1 VQRPKPF
8 TGTHEAPMLPSR
20 SFSFVTLVA
29 LGALTLVTASA
40 VSAQG
45 YGSRYGGY
53 INDEEEVYGAP
64 VPPRPIP
71 DYRRGAVENYRRGAV
86 ETVVTTTRRVV
97 TSRPAD
103 YEYGEP
109 DDEVNV
115 RRVIV
120 PPPIRRAPP
129 VDVITTGSV
138 PPRPYYP
145 RHPVYKAEPVYAPA
159 PAWREEYIAARPPV
173 PAQPVIIEERRV
185 ETTRRI
191 LAPAPLD

>member
-1 VQRPKPF
+1 MF
-8 TGTHEAPMLPSR
+8 PSR
-20 SFSFVTLVA
+20 SFSFVTFVA
-29 LGALTLVTASA
+29 LGAVTLIASTAA
-40 VSAQG
+40 SAQG
-45 YGSRYGGY
+45 YGGRYGGY
-53 INDEEEVYGAP
+53 VNYDDDDEYGAP

-71 DYRRGAVENYRRGAV
+71 DYRRGAV

-129 VDVITTGSV
+129 VDVVTTGGV
-138 PPRPYYP
+138 LPRLYDPRP
-145 RHPVYKAEPVYAPA
+145 PVYKSGSVYAPA
-159 PAWREEYIAARPPV
+159 WRDEYIATRPRI
-173 PAQPVIIEERRV
+173 PAPPVIIEERRV

>member
-1 VQRPKPF
+1 
-8 TGTHEAPMLPSR
+8 MLPSR
-20 SFSFVTLVA
+20 SFSFVTFVA
-29 LGALTLVTASA
+29 LGAVTLIASTAA
-40 VSAQG
+40 SAQG
-45 YGSRYGGY
+45 YGGRYGGY
-53 INDEEEVYGAP
+53 VDYDDDDEYGAP

-71 DYRRGAVENYRRGAV
+71 DYRRGAV

-103 YEYGEP
+103 YEYNEP

-129 VDVITTGSV
+129 VDVITTGSIQ
-138 PPRPYYP
+138 PRPYYS
-145 RHPVYKAEPVYAPA
+145 RQPVYAPA
-159 PAWREEYIAARPPV
+159 PERRDEVVAVRPRIPS
-173 PAQPVIIEERRV
+173 QPVIIEERRV

-191 LAPAPLD
+191 LTPGLLD

>member
-1 VQRPKPF
+1 
-8 TGTHEAPMLPSR
+8 MLPSR
-20 SFSFVTLVA
+20 SFSFVTFVA
-29 LGALTLVTASA
+29 LGAVTLIASTAA
-40 VSAQG
+40 SAQG
-45 YGSRYGGY
+45 YGGRYGTY
-53 INDEEEVYGAP
+53 ADDDEYGAP
-64 VPPRPIP
+64 MPPRPIP
-71 DYRRGAVENYRRGAV
+71 DYTHRGV

-120 PPPIRRAPP
+120 PPPIRRVPP
-129 VDVITTGSV
+129 VDVVTTGGV

-145 RHPVYKAEPVYAPA
+145 RYPVYKSDPVYAPA
-159 PAWREEYIAARPPV
+159 PGWQEEYITARPRV
-173 PAQPVIIEERRV
+173 PAPSVIIEERRV

-191 LAPAPLD
+191 LTPAPLD

>member
-1 VQRPKPF
+1 
-8 TGTHEAPMLPSR
+8 MLPSG
-20 SFSFVTLVA
+20 SFSFVTFIA
-29 LGALTLVTASA
+29 LGAVTLITSSA
-40 VSAQG
+40 TLAQG

-53 INDEEEVYGAP
+53 VDDDEEVYGAP

-71 DYRRGAVENYRRGAV
+71 DYRRGAV

-129 VDVITTGSV
+129 VDVVTTGSV
-138 PPRPYYP
+138 LPRPYYP
-145 RHPVYKAEPVYAPA
+145 KHPVYKSDPVYAPA
-159 PAWREEYIAARPPV
+159 PGWREEYITTRPRV

>member
-1 VQRPKPF
+1 
-8 TGTHEAPMLPSR
+8 MLPSR

-29 LGALTLVTASA
+29 LGAFTLIASTVA
-40 VSAQG
+40 SAQG
-45 YGSRYGGY
+45 YGSRYGAY
-53 INDEEEVYGAP
+53 VDYDEEVYGAP

-71 DYRRGAVENYRRGAV
+71 DYRRRAV

-129 VDVITTGSV
+129 VDVVTTGSV
-138 PPRPYYP
+138 PPRPYHP
-145 RHPVYKAEPVYAPA
+145 RYPVYKSEPVYAPA
-159 PAWREEYIAARPPV
+159 PAWQEEYITARPRV
-173 PAQPVIIEERRV
+173 PAPPVIIEERRV